1 MASIDTSVQLAARA
15 ATREELAQR
24 AEKLIA
30 QSRSLNARLSQQLQ
44 QRAEMGR
51 VEEGACMDTPN
62 PLDPKQQRDTLL
74 QLRTQRFMLIVCCTV
89 LVLLLFGSGVAAMC
103 AGDDSL
109 CLL

>member
-30 QSRSLNARLSQQLQ
+30 QSRSLNARLSLQLQ
-44 QRAEMGR
+44 EREEMGR
-51 VEEGACMDTPN
+51 VEEGECMDTPN
-62 PLDPKQQRDTLL
+62 PLNQQRQRDTLL
-74 QLRTQRFMLIVCCTV
+74 QLRTQRFMLIVCCIV
-89 LVLLLFGSGVAAMC
+89 LVLLIFGGGVAAMC

-109 CLL
+109 CML